1 MAQAI
6 GPFPGY
12 HDARATGVPK
22 PVAKD
27 NVAPMLEVI
36 ELHRC
41 AVREISDAKEF
52 AHLKEEAAKVWDS
65 AAALGKRYGYRN
77 AQVTVLA
84 PTGTISFLMDCD
96 TTGIEPDIALV
107 KYKLLAGGGMLKIV
121 NQTIK
126 PALEKLGYA
135 SDEIERIVAHID
147 AFDTIEDVIDPDGTK
162 ISSGLKLEHLPIFDC
177 AFKPF
182 KGERSLHYLAHL
194 KMMAAAQ
201 PFISGAISKTVNLP
215 DSASVDDIMNTYIE
229 GWRLGLKSVAI
240 YREGSKRSAPLNTRK
255 TKDMGTVAA
264 SAAGGETAGVES
276 RILELEQELATLR
289 RQLDQPVRHRMP
301 HTRTSLTHKFEI
313 AGHEGYIT
321 VGLYEDGQPGE
332 LFITM
337 SKEGSTIGGL
347 MDTVGTLTSIAL
359 QYGVPLESLVKKFAY
374 QRFEPSGFTKNA
386 DIRHATSITD
396 YVFRWLACQ
405 FIKGYKEATSPNRA
419 QPDLPLKEIAE
430 IEKKALNRPVT
441 DLARTGEKEVIDVI
455 TNNSPANPGTVG
467 HNGNGNGHADRVTVA
482 LGSIFMGITCS
493 VCGSDKVIRAGACGV
508 CIECGTSQGC
518 S

>member
-1 MAQAI
+1 
-6 GPFPGY
+6 
-12 HDARATGVPK
+12 
-22 PVAKD
+22 
-27 NVAPMLEVI
+27 
-36 ELHRC
+36 
-41 AVREISDAKEF
+41 
-52 AHLKEEAAKVWDS
+52 
-65 AAALGKRYGYRN
+65 
-77 AQVTVLA
+77 VLA

-147 AFDTIEDVIDPDGTK
+147 AFDTIEDVIDSNGTK

-215 DSASVDDIMNTYIE
+215 DSASVEDIMNTYIE

-264 SAAGGETAGVES
+264 SADGGQTAGVES

-301 HTRTSLTHKFEI
+301 DTRTSLTHKFEI

-374 QRFEPSGFTKNA
+374 QRFEPSGFTKNP

-405 FIKGYKEATSPNRA
+405 FIKGYKEATAPNRA
-419 QPDLPLKEIAE
+419 QPDLPLKEIPD

-441 DLARTGEKEVIDVI
+441 DLARTGDKEVIDVI
-455 TNNSPANPGTVG
+455 TGHPSNHGNGGTSAA
-467 HNGNGNGHADRVTVA
+467 GNGNGAGTSSDRVTVA

-508 CIECGTSQGC
+508 CTECGTSQGC